1 MKQTV
6 FIFISNILHQNRLI
20 LLILLKQELKK
31 DCIYLIK
38 NTVKTVIFWHFIF
51 YFNIISNLIYCHD
64 DNADFIYNISFFII
78 FHLYSCM
85 VQ

>member
-31 DCIYLIK
+31 IA
-38 NTVKTVIFWHFIF
+38 FIWLK
-51 YFNIISNLIYCHD
+51 I
-64 DNADFIYNISFFII
+64 
-78 FHLYSCM
+78 
-85 VQ
+85 Q

>member
-20 LLILLKQELKK
+20 LLILLKQEFKK

-51 YFNIISNLIYCHD
+51 YFNIFSNVIYCHD

-78 FHLYSCM
+78 FNLYSCM